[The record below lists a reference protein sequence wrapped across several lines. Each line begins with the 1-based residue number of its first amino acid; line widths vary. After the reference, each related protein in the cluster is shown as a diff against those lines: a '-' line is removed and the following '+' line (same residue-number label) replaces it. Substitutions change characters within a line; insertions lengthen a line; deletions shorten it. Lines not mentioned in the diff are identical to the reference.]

1 MMSSIEFIYFDLGNV
16 ILKFDH
22 SIAFRK
28 VEELCGVTPKQVDEI
43 LFDQG
48 LQEQY
53 ETGLIDCT
61 QFHREFCDRAN
72 VEPSTQLPK
81 EALLLAIS
89 DIFWVNRP
97 IIPVLTQLKARG
109 FPLGILSNT
118 CDAHWQ
124 FVFSRH
130 AVLSSLFD
138 PLVLSYEEKSMKPDS
153 KIYESAIERAG
164 VEPSKIFFTDDRQEN
179 VDGAVAV
186 GIDAVL
192 FTSVPELVA
201 QLQRRGVVINW

>member
-1 MMSSIEFIYFDLGNV
+1 MMASIEFIYFDLGKV
-16 ILKFDH
+16 ILNFDH
-22 SIAFRK
+22 AIGFRN
-28 VEELCGVTPKQVDEI
+28 VEQLCGVPAERVREI

-53 ETGLIDCT
+53 ETGLVNCT
-61 QFHREFCDRAN
+61 QFHQEFCRLADIESSKQPN
-72 VEPSTQLPK
+72 K
-81 EALLLAIS
+81 EDLLLAIS

-97 IIPVLTQLKARG
+97 IIPVLTQLTAQG

-124 FVFSRH
+124 FVFSQH
-130 AVLSSLFD
+130 WLLKSFFD

-153 KIYESAIERAG
+153 KIYESAIARAG
-164 VEPSKIFFTDDRQEN
+164 VDPGRIFFTDDRPEN
-179 VDGAVAV
+179 VEGAVTQ

-192 FTSVPELVA
+192 FTSVPDLMNELKN
-201 QLQRRGVVINW
+201 RGVVTNW